1 MKPTTTK
8 RQVSKLT
15 RNLLLLLAFLISI
28 NKIQSQTIWNN
39 TSFIHRHGQEIH
51 DWQNKPIKL
60 NGVNL
65 GAWLN
70 WEGWMWGGGFIPEKE
85 LSNNMKSLTGTD
97 VFDSFRDSVYKN
109 FFFTAYS

>member
-1 MKPTTTK
+1 MVK
-8 RQVSKLT
+8 RKFFRLT
-15 RNLLLLLAFLISI
+15 RNLLIVFGFLILA
-28 NKIQSQTIWNN
+28 NNIQAQAIWDN
-39 TSFIHRHGQEIH
+39 TSFVHRNGQEIH
-51 DWQNKPIKL
+51 NGQNNVIKL
-60 NGVNL
+60 DGVNL